1 MTKKKYIGIAVTSVV
16 VLYTINKAVEI
27 NQEAKWFNGLT
38 ESQKEIVIKD
48 RYERRQ
54 RASGIAKLL
63 GLIGIGTIVTGLG
76 AVIGNG
82 GSSGSGSLREIAERE
97 RLRDFRD
104 GLG

>member
-1 MTKKKYIGIAVTSVV
+1 MIKKKYIGLAVTSVI

-38 ESQKEIVIKD
+38 ESQKELVIKD

-54 RASGIAKLL
+54 STSGITKLF
-63 GLIGIGTIVTGLG
+63 GLIGVGFILTGIG
-76 AVIGNG
+76 AVIGSG
-82 GSSGSGSLREIAERE
+82 GSSDSKYLREIAERE